1 MTRRLAILFVLAVP
15 VAADEPSASAPPR
28 ESRSAPVASDPFW
41 PSEAMIER
49 QLQQAA
55 RIKGEALGLT
65 ESQQQQFEAIL
76 LKRWPKFMRENEQ
89 ELKPLLNEMID
100 ARSSST
106 PPDSRRVA
114 RWASR
119 ALPLWERIEQELSA
133 GDRELRAILTEEQRV
148 RFDEDRRRT
157 WRRVENWRATLSQWK
172 RGEFDPSTW
181 PGTERQ
187 PPPPPPQ
194 PRDPADPAVRDAV
207 PASRPAAQA
216 ELTEELQAWA
226 RFVEEFCDYYDLDAA
241 QRGAALSILRE
252 MQERATAH
260 HDRRRVELDRLER
273 MIAGELPADPDEIER
288 GIHELYGPIDEMFR
302 ELQRRLDP
310 IPTPGQIRNAEERR
324 PEPQP
329 SAPQPETPGR

>member
-1 MTRRLAILFVLAVP
+1 MTRRLAVLFLLAVP
-15 VAADEPSASAPPR
+15 VAADEPSAPGSSENRPAP
-28 ESRSAPVASDPFW
+28 AASDPFW

-49 QLQQAA
+49 QIRQAA

-65 ESQQQQFEAIL
+65 ESQQQQFEGIL

-89 ELKPLLNEMID
+89 QLKPLLNEMID

-106 PPDSRRVA
+106 PPDPQRVA

-119 ALPLWERIEQELSA
+119 ALPLWERIEQELGA

-157 WRRVENWRATLSQWK
+157 LRRVENWRATLSQWK
-172 RGEFDPSTW
+172 RGEFDPATW
-181 PGTERQ
+181 PGTGQQ
-187 PPPPPPQ
+187 PPAPPAQ
-194 PRDPADPAVRDAV
+194 PGDRTDPAVRDAV
-207 PASRPAAQA
+207 PASRPAARTEMA
-216 ELTEELQAWA
+216 EELQAWA

-252 MQERATAH
+252 MQERAMAH
-260 HDRRRVELDRLER
+260 HDRRRMELDRLER
-273 MIAGELPADPDEIER
+273 MIAGELAAEPDEIER
-288 GIHELYGPIDEMFR
+288 EIYELYGPIDEMFR

-310 IPTPGQIRNAEERR
+310 IPTPGQIRSAEARH

-329 SAPQPETPGR
+329 SVPESESPDR

>member
-1 MTRRLAILFVLAVP
+1 MTRRFAILFLLAVP
-15 VAADEPSASAPPR
+15 VVADEPSTPGPTENRPAPT
-28 ESRSAPVASDPFW
+28 ASDPFW

-100 ARSSST
+100 ARSSSA
-106 PPDSRRVA
+106 PPDPRRVA

-119 ALPLWERIEQELSA
+119 ALPLWERIEQELGA

-172 RGEFDPSTW
+172 RGEFDPATW
-181 PGTERQ
+181 PGAERQ
-187 PPPPPPQ
+187 PPAPPPQ
-194 PRDPADPAVRDAV
+194 PKSRPDRAVRDAV

-216 ELTEELQAWA
+216 EVAEELQAWA
-226 RFVEEFCDYYDLDAA
+226 RFVEEFCEYYSLDAA

-252 MQERATAH
+252 MQERATAY
-260 HDRRRVELDRLER
+260 HDRRYVELDRLER

-288 GIHELYGPIDEMFR
+288 EIRELYGPIDEMFR

-310 IPTPGQIRNAEERR
+310 IPRSGQIRSAEERQT
-324 PEPQP
+324 EPQP
-329 SAPQPETPGR
+329 SVPEAELPDR